1 MRTLT
6 LGSLFDGIGG
16 FPLAAQRCGIKTV
29 WASEIEPNCVDITKR
44 HFPRMAHLGD
54 ITKIDGGKIPP
65 VDIISFGSPCQDL
78 STAGKQKG
86 LSGERSG
93 LFLDAVRII
102 YEMRRATNGR
112 YPTFIIWENVSGAF
126 SSNRG
131 RDFKIVL
138 EKITNTNIPMPC
150 SGKWATA
157 GMVRGQR
164 GGANVAWRLLD
175 SQFWG
180 VPQRR
185 KRIFLVGDFRAERAP
200 EILFKCESELGYT
213 ESRRPP
219 RERIAAAF
227 ASDFEVA
234 GGITENSCIADFGRT
249 ADRIYYNAEKSRT
262 LTGSTG
268 GGSATGNYLDIS
280 EVRPIN
286 LQVATRCKALGERT
300 GLGIGENGDP
310 ANTLQEQHCHGVFA
324 VAFDETQITSKVNA
338 SNPKLNAPCHTIC
351 KDNAGRAITVQLE
364 TVYPIRDPNLN
375 RNANGFIVGDENA
388 PAPTLSATDRHAV
401 AACFAPSGYGG
412 YTESIG
418 TLRASA
424 GKHGTSS
431 SNIIAGA
438 IYENSS
444 DKDIAGTLDAS
455 YHKGTGAR
463 SGKKREFISAVM
475 FENNNRGGYK
485 EGCGTLRANGG
496 DCGGSENLIVIF
508 NKIAYVARYILRK
521 LTPLE
526 CERLQGF
533 PDYWTKYGKS
543 GAKLNDTPR
552 YRALGNSLTVP
563 CAERVFR
570 GIMAVLDDTPPQS
583 NGKGVK

>member
-1 MRTLT
+1 MRILT

-16 FPLAAQRCGIKTV
+16 FPLAAQRCGIKTL
-29 WASEIEPNCVDITKR
+29 WASEIEPNCVEITKR
-44 HFPRMAHLGD
+44 HFPRMVHLGD

-112 YPTFIIWENVSGAF
+112 YPTFLIWENVSGAF
-126 SSNRG
+126 NSNEG
-131 RDFKIVL
+131 RDFKTVL
-138 EKITNTNIPMPC
+138 EKITNTDIPMPC

-200 EILFKCESELGYT
+200 EILFKPESELGYI

-219 RERIAAAF
+219 KERIAAAF
-227 ASDFEVA
+227 VSDFKIA
-234 GGITENSCIADFGRT
+234 GGLTENSCIADFGRT
-249 ADRIYYNAEKSRT
+249 ADRIYYNADKSRT

-300 GLGIGENGDP
+300 GLGIGENGAP

-324 VAFDETQITSKVNA
+324 VVAYDEAQITSPINA
-338 SNPKLNAPCHTIC
+338 SNPKINAPCHTISQT
-351 KDNAGRAITVQLE
+351 NAGRTVAVQLNE
-364 TVYPIRDPNLN
+364 VYPIRDPNLN
-375 RNANGFIVGDENA
+375 KKANGFIVGAENA

-401 AACFAPSGYGG
+401 AACTVYDN
-412 YTESIG
+412 IG
-418 TLRASA
+418 
-424 GKHGTSS
+424 K
-431 SNIIAGA
+431 N
-438 IYENSS
+438 
-444 DKDIAGTLDAS
+444 DIAGTLDAS
-455 YHKGTGAR
+455 YYKGTGAR
-463 SGKKREFISAVM
+463 SGKEREFISAVM
-475 FENNNRGGYK
+475 FENNSRGGYK

-496 DCGGSENLIVIF
+496 DCGGGSENLIVIF
-508 NKIAYVARYILRK
+508 NKVAYIARYILRK

-570 GIMAVLDDTPPQS
+570 GILAVLDDTPPQS
-583 NGKGVK
+583 NDKGVK